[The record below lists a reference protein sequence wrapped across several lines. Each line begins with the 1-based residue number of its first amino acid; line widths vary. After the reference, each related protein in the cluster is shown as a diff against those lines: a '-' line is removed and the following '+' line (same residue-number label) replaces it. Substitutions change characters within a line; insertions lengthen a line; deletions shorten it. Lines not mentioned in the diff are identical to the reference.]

1 MAVASFIKI
10 NSFIIF
16 FFLWIYIFRSIKE
29 SKVVLLIKTS
39 AISLAS
45 LFIVNPILL
54 IPPVKISGINL
65 PNFYKIYFNWLT
77 TQSSNGDQ
85 LIFNLSN
92 FKLWADTF
100 SNFYKFSNSLFFV
113 LILLPIVSV
122 VYFKVFSNDDSLG
135 KYLIVA
141 SSFYFIFYFGFIE
154 RQYTHYLHLPIA
166 LLLISYFRTF
176 ENKNLKYST
185 IFTLLIIGSMGNLT
199 NLEKFKD
206 DVEFNANY
214 RYGYSNI
221 LTVADAQDLV
231 SSVVSELNLI
241 YQLNPHL
248 EKNLVYWH
256 PDLFLPRNNVTYKD
270 KFFVREYWGNKD
282 TVDYAISE
290 ADVYVTYTDYE
301 VSKLVYKS
309 KVENYFIYYYLNSD

>member
-1 MAVASFIKI
+1 
-10 NSFIIF
+10 
-16 FFLWIYIFRSIKE
+16 
-29 SKVVLLIKTS
+29 
-39 AISLAS
+39 
-45 LFIVNPILL
+45 
-54 IPPVKISGINL
+54 
-65 PNFYKIYFNWLT
+65 
-77 TQSSNGDQ
+77 
-85 LIFNLSN
+85 
-92 FKLWADTF
+92 
-100 SNFYKFSNSLFFV
+100 
-113 LILLPIVSV
+113 
-122 VYFKVFSNDDSLG
+122 
-135 KYLIVA
+135 
-141 SSFYFIFYFGFIE
+141 
-154 RQYTHYLHLPIA
+154 
-166 LLLISYFRTF
+166 
-176 ENKNLKYST
+176 
-185 IFTLLIIGSMGNLT
+185 MGNLT